1 MRGKSIPEL
10 ECQTTES
17 PRPNSRQTKK
27 RPANVEKTSKRGTE
41 RMGKKWGGKGGQRG
55 RSLECLEDEDKNFI
69 MEISLDEKPVK
80 IFKNGVMCSLG

>member
-1 MRGKSIPEL
+1 
-10 ECQTTES
+10 
-17 PRPNSRQTKK
+17 
-27 RPANVEKTSKRGTE
+27 
-41 RMGKKWGGKGGQRG
+41 MGKKWGGKGGQRG